1 MVETGDVT
9 SAAPTRAR
17 ATQRP
22 RTIESGGPPPTVM
35 PGLEPGIQA
44 APPAGYPQTTALD
57 ARVKPVHDGT
67 ESAASQATQTG
78 PQSQRPAVA
87 VTPSERGGDPKSMPT
102 PANS

>member
-78 PQSQRPAVA
+78 PVATPCCRRNPERTWRRSQIH
-87 VTPSERGGDPKSMPT
+87 
-102 PANS
+102 ANSSQ